1 MDDEI
6 CEHAEQQVNICL
18 EQKINRKILHHKI
31 KTSRARVRHQNQL
44 LQGAPKG
51 LVVFQT
57 FCQIHSVH

>member
-6 CEHAEQQVNICL
+6 CEHAEQVNICL

-31 KTSRARVRHQNQL
+31 KTSRASVRHQNQ

-51 LVVFQT
+51 LVVFQI